1 MNRDYYTNSNDY
13 INRWVISYA
22 DFVKM
27 HLSLFMELY
36 EAHTISLTAV

>member
-22 DFVKM
+22 DFVTM
-27 HLSLFMELY
+27 LLALFMVLY
-36 EAHTISLTAV
+36 AAH